1 MFFAEERSPI
11 VLGQQ
16 TEAGVNETPNQHVIL
31 VHPACDTSRM
41 NGDPIEIVVS
51 PPETVDAEPLADDGL
66 PEALEEKE
74 GGGGVRDLEED
85 VCEFCGQ
92 GLLDERF
99 VGHPVTFFQRTI
111 SFLAGGREVTKG
123 RDAQ

>member
-1 MFFAEERSPI
+1 MFFAEERGPI
-11 VLGQQ
+11 ILGQQ

-31 VHPACDTSRM
+31 VHPACDTSGT
-41 NGDPIEIVVS
+41 NGIKSEIMVS

-66 PEALEEKE
+66 PEALEKEK

-85 VCEFCGQ
+85 VRELCGQ

-99 VGHPVTFFQRTI
+99 VGHPVAFFRWHNKLLGVRQ
-111 SFLAGGREVTKG
+111 GRQE
-123 RDAQ
+123 DAQ